1 MARTDFTQEIDGALA
16 NRNLGQRHFSEV
28 ARSGNGDMRT
38 DLSEDLADFHQL
50 DGVGE
55 GIEEVTAEES
65 AQIDLQGPNAKIRTM
80 RWPSPGEVPPY
91 AATPG
96 HVWLRS
102 RTLTGTRKPG
112 GKRLVKT
119 KWVMVSKTR
128 LIELQRD
135 GQMGEL
141 PSWLGIGTI
150 SSVGIGL
157 VGGIALWLL
166 LKRRKKS

>member
-1 MARTDFTQEIDGALA
+1 MSRTDFTQEIDGALA
-16 NRNLGQRHFSEV
+16 GRNLGQRHFSEI

-55 GIEEVTAEES
+55 SIEEVTPAES
-65 AQIDLQGPNAKIRTM
+65 AQIDIQGPSAKIPSL
-80 RWPSPGEVPPY
+80 RWPAPGELPPY
-91 AATPG
+91 AAKAG
-96 HVWLRS
+96 SVWLRS

-112 GKRLVKT
+112 GKRLVKVR
-119 KWVMVSKTR
+119 WVMVSKDR
-128 LIELQRD
+128 LLALQRE
-135 GQMGEL
+135 GAMGDL

-157 VGGIALWLL
+157 AGGLVLWLL
-166 LKRRKKS
+166 LKRRK